1 VFESLLPE
9 NARHDCTLPFL
20 AFFAKSIVEIIY
32 RWFML
37 TSSIRFNV
45 KLRYELPTMTAADTL
60 PEGAFENFRDDMSYG
75 DYLQL
80 DLLLAAQKPLSDE
93 PNELLFVI
101 QHQATELWMKLML
114 NELMA
119 ARDHIRADNLAP
131 AIKMMSRVSRIM
143 NNLIQSWDILAT
155 LTPTEYSAFRESLA
169 KSSGFQSLQYRTL
182 EFLFGNKKSAYLK
195 PFAHRPDEYASL
207 NAVLNAPSI
216 YDEAN
221 QLLAR
226 RGFTLDTTATSRDWS
241 QPYVTN
247 ESVAAAWR
255 DVYRDTKSHW
265 DLYELAEKL
274 VDLEDYFRQWRF
286 RHVTTVERVIG
297 FKRGSGGTAGV
308 DYLRQ
313 MVNVRLF
320 PELWD
325 LRTAL

>member
-1 VFESLLPE
+1 VIAPYHFARLYPQLP
-9 NARHDCTLPFL
+9 A
-20 AFFAKSIVEIIY
+20 EIIY
-32 RWFML
+32 RWIML
-37 TSSIRFNV
+37 TSIVRLNV
-45 KLRYELPTMTAADTL
+45 KPKYELLTMTTVDTL

-80 DLLLAAQKPLSDE
+80 DLLLNAQKPLSDE

-114 NELMA
+114 NELTA

-195 PFAHRPDEYASL
+195 PFAHRPNEYASL
-207 NAVLNAPSI
+207 SAVLNVPSI

-221 QLLAR
+221 QQLAR
-226 RGFTLDTTATSRDWS
+226 RGFTLDAAATSRDWS
-241 QPYVTN
+241 QPYAAN
-247 ESVAAAWR
+247 DSVAAAWR
-255 DVYRDTKSHW
+255 EVYRDTKAHW

-313 MVNVRLF
+313 MVSVRLF

-325 LRTAL
+325 IRTTL